1 MREFYES
8 TCMADVFHALSSNS
22 NHARLS
28 EENRILSKILELN
41 IKALKQ
47 NIVLGYRIP
56 RVPILMT

>member
-1 MREFYES
+1 
-8 TCMADVFHALSSNS
+8 MADIFHALSSNS

-28 EENRILSKILELN
+28 EKKHILSKILELN
-41 IKALKQ
+41 IKTLKQ